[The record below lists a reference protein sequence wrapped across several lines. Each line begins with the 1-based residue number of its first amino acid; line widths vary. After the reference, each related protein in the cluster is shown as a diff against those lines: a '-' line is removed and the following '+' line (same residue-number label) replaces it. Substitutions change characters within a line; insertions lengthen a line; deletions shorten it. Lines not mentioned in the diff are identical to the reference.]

1 MARTR
6 ITIDCCLAKA
16 ELDNLPRAPLILI
29 CDQSTIDCV
38 RVEKDCIQDIID
50 HSGISRLTLQ
60 RISQQSQ
67 VGDTILPKPKWM
79 GTASALV
86 FSSLV
91 FRGKPMT
98 GLGAYS
104 IDMLQI
110 AAQAAAKHGSANSH
124 QSRTKCMAMLLL
136 CYH

>member
-1 MARTR
+1 MGGSNNGPNSYYNRLLV
-6 ITIDCCLAKA
+6 LAKA

-38 RVEKDCIQDIID
+38 RVEKDRIQDIID

-91 FRGKPMT
+91 FRSI
-98 GLGAYS
+98 GLDEKRGTNAVC
-104 IDMLQI
+104 Q
-110 AAQAAAKHGSANSH
+110 
-124 QSRTKCMAMLLL
+124 MAFKSPRRAS
-136 CYH
+136 